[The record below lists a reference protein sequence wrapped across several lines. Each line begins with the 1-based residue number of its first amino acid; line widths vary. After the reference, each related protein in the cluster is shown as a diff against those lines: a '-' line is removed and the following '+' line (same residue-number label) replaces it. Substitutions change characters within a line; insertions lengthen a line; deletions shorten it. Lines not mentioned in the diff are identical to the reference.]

1 MGIKVIS
8 HSNFPIRQ
16 LNRMIIEVNTLNNIA
31 MIEMTIEKAT
41 RIAVTG
47 TTAAIMAINTE
58 AIKIMLTVT
67 TIDIA
72 IEDIHIVTMSCI
84 IMIIMS
90 ALMTCAS

>member
-1 MGIKVIS
+1 
-8 HSNFPIRQ
+8 
-16 LNRMIIEVNTLNNIA
+16 MIIEVNTLDTLNDINNIA

-67 TIDIA
+67 TIDTA

-90 ALMTCAS
+90 ALMSFAS